1 MLQRKEEELIKRQAI
16 ERRALPKRIRA
27 ERKARDM
34 MFRES
39 LRISTQLD
47 PDGEREKLK
56 KVKTSWNKCESKYL
70 SDLLDRGVFIQFQEQ
85 EKKRYTQEQQ
95 RFDIKHVKQLE
106 ELRATAEG
114 TIRWVAKKKKSPK
127 NSFTNSSA
135 MYQYNHPRSELEQ
148 LQNEKRKAL
157 LEHETAKL
165 RECDEAL
172 QRELREWKGQL
183 HPRKQVFIKISPIL
197 FWTREE

>member
-56 KVKTSWNKCESKYL
+56 KVNFISRFQPIGEYCIMRMSKCK
-70 SDLLDRGVFIQFQEQ
+70 FQCASTVPGA
-85 EKKRYTQEQQ
+85 R
-95 RFDIKHVKQLE
+95 E
-106 ELRATAEG
+106 ET
-114 TIRWVAKKKKSPK
+114 
-127 NSFTNSSA
+127 
-135 MYQYNHPRSELEQ
+135 
-148 LQNEKRKAL
+148 
-157 LEHETAKL
+157 
-165 RECDEAL
+165 
-172 QRELREWKGQL
+172 L
-183 HPRKQVFIKISPIL
+183 HPGTATV
-197 FWTREE
+197 